1 MTAHTI
7 LLVQPTRDPA
17 SRTYYDCD
25 TVALA
30 MDQVATLYEDRLMEE
45 TPSLTQLQYSADD
58 LLSFVDGHKEFVAL
72 VFDRNTNHY
81 APHDHTWIKDRLITH
96 LTNKQRQGQ
105 PRPSHNHH
113 HHHSPPSRGR
123 GRGGYGGGQR
133 RY

>member
-7 LLVQPTRDPA
+7 LLVQPTRYPA
-17 SRTYYDCD
+17 SRTYYDFD

-30 MDQVATLYEDRLMEE
+30 MDCTFHQESSATVLHDRLMEE
-45 TPSLTQLQYSADD
+45 TPRLTQLQYSADD
-58 LLSFVDGHKEFVAL
+58 LLSFIDGHKEFVAL
-72 VFDRNTNHY
+72 VFDGNTNHY

-96 LTNKQRQGQ
+96 LTNKQRRSQ
-105 PRPSHNHH
+105 PQ

-123 GRGGYGGGQR
+123 GRGGHGGGQR